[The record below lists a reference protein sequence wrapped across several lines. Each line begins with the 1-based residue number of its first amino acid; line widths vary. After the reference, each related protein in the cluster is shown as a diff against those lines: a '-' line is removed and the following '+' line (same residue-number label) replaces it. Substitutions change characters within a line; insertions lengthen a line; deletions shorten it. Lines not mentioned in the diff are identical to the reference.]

1 MSEISATYEAAQ
13 AIRVKLK
20 EFDEAIATNEN
31 LEIDGVDGNADKI
44 KVINHD
50 SKSAFEVELKT
61 IMLTPIRDLVK
72 ALDEGV
78 FEGRVYGVSRIV
90 GYYSRINN
98 WNKSKVSELE
108 ARSKG
113 NYWEGN
119 RRDVDGQTAAA
130 LSSL

>member
-1 MSEISATYEAAQ
+1 MSETSSTYEAEQ
-13 AIRVKLK
+13 AVRVKLN
-20 EFDEAIATNEN
+20 EFDEAIAANEN
-31 LEIDGVDGNADKI
+31 LEIDGIDGNTDKI
-44 KVINHD
+44 KVINHGN
-50 SKSAFEVELKT
+50 KSAFEVPLKT
-61 IMLTPIRDLVK
+61 IMQTPTRDLVK

-78 FEGRVYGVSRIV
+78 FERRVYGVTRIV

-119 RRDVDGQTAAA
+119 RRDADKQTAEA
-130 LSSL
+130 LSHL

>member
-1 MSEISATYEAAQ
+1 MSEVSAEYEAKKAVE
-13 AIRVKLK
+13 AKLM
-20 EFDEAIATNEN
+20 EFDEKIAAHPD
-31 LEIDGVDGNADKI
+31 LEIDGEENGEI
-44 KVINHD
+44 KVLNHD
-50 SKSAFEVELKT
+50 SKSAFNVPLKT
-61 IMLTPIRDLVK
+61 IMQTPTRDLVK

-78 FEGRVYGVSRIV
+78 FEGRVYGVTRIV

-119 RRDVDGQTAAA
+119 RRDADKQTAEA
-130 LSSL
+130 LSHL

>member
-1 MSEISATYEAAQ
+1 MSETSSTYEAKQ
-13 AIRVKLK
+13 AMEAKLM
-20 EFDEAIATNEN
+20 EFDERIAAHPD
-31 LEIDGVDGNADKI
+31 LEIDGEENGEI
-44 KVINHD
+44 KVLNHD
-50 SKSAFEVELKT
+50 SKSAFNVPLKT
-61 IMLTPIRDLVK
+61 IMQTPTRDLVK

-78 FEGRVYGVSRIV
+78 FERRVYGVTRIV

-119 RRDVDGQTAAA
+119 RRDADKQTAEA
-130 LSSL
+130 LSHL

>member
-1 MSEISATYEAAQ
+1 MEVSAEYEAKQ
-13 AIRVKLK
+13 AMEAKLLS
-20 EFDEAIATNEN
+20 FDEAIAAHPD
-31 LEIDGVDGNADKI
+31 LEIDGIDGNTDKI
-44 KVINHD
+44 KVLNHD

-61 IMLTPIRDLVK
+61 IMLTPVKDLVK
-72 ALDEGV
+72 SLDEGV
-78 FEGRVYGVSRIV
+78 FEGRVYGVTRIV

-119 RRDVDGQTAAA
+119 RRDADKQTAEA
-130 LSSL
+130 LSHL

>member
-1 MSEISATYEAAQ
+1 MSEVSAEYEAKKAVE
-13 AIRVKLK
+13 AKLM
-20 EFDEAIATNEN
+20 EFDEKIAAHPD
-31 LEIDGVDGNADKI
+31 LEIDGEENGEIKI
-44 KVINHD
+44 LNHD
-50 SKSAFEVELKT
+50 SKSAFNVPLKT
-61 IMLTPIRDLVK
+61 IMQTPVRDLVK

-108 ARSKG
+108 ARTKG

-119 RRDVDGQTAAA
+119 RRDADGATEKA
-130 LSSL
+130 LASL

>member
-1 MSEISATYEAAQ
+1 MAEVSAEYEAKQ
-13 AIRVKLK
+13 AMEVKLM
-20 EFDEAIATNEN
+20 EFDERIAAHPD
-31 LEIDGVDGNADKI
+31 LEIDGEENGEV
-44 KVINHD
+44 KVLNHD
-50 SKSAFEVELKT
+50 SKSAFNVPLKT
-61 IMLTPIRDLVK
+61 IMQTPARDLVK

-98 WNKSKVSELE
+98 WNKSKVSELQ

-119 RRDVDGQTAAA
+119 RRDADGQTAAA
-130 LSSL
+130 LSHL